1 MGDLG
6 LGQYKTIKDFVQ
18 SKLRAFEERGLSMET
33 LFSLMFQ
40 EKENI
45 MYERSAGYRIESFTY
60 GEVEKRIMSR
70 AASLKKL
77 LADAERGSVIGLSMD
92 NSLSWIECFWAILLC
107 GFRPLL
113 INLRLPQES
122 VEGAIR
128 DCDVQAVISDGRT
141 YSSS

>member
-18 SKLRAFEERGLSMET
+18 SKLRAFEERGLSMVT

-60 GEVEKRIMSR
+60 GEV
-70 AASLKKL
+70 
-77 LADAERGSVIGLSMD
+77 
-92 NSLSWIECFWAILLC
+92 
-107 GFRPLL
+107 
-113 INLRLPQES
+113 
-122 VEGAIR
+122 
-128 DCDVQAVISDGRT
+128 
-141 YSSS
+141 